1 MDTRNC
7 SKMVSSSKKR
17 LGERMLVAEKGE
29 TIVGING
36 IISERNSGKGGSS
49 PE

>member
-1 MDTRNC
+1 
-7 SKMVSSSKKR
+7 MVSSSKKR

-29 TIVGING
+29 TIAGING